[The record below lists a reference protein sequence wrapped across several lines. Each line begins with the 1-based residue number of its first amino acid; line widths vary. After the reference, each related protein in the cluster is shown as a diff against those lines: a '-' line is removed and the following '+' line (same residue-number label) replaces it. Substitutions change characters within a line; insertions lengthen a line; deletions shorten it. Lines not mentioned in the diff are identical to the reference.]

1 MNLLARRENE
11 FPVELEH
18 TFPGVE
24 EFFRSI
30 FGSPD
35 PELLRRHHPWGP
47 VHDLKVGE
55 KEVTLLF
62 ACPGHKAE
70 DFDVEITGNLISVK
84 TSCHCEDEHAGEKH
98 NYMFKERACM
108 SFEESLHLPVKV
120 VGSEA
125 KASYENG
132 VLHVTLPREL
142 KKEAQPRT
150 IKVACGK

>member
-1 MNLLARRENE
+1 MPGTAYLDCCGTESAAAKKRGGSFMNLLARRENE

-55 KEVTLLF
+55 KRGDAPF
-62 ACPGHKAE
+62 
-70 DFDVEITGNLISVK
+70 
-84 TSCHCEDEHAGEKH
+84 
-98 NYMFKERACM
+98 R
-108 SFEESLHLPVKV
+108 
-120 VGSEA
+120 
-125 KASYENG
+125 
-132 VLHVTLPREL
+132 LPRTQGGRL
-142 KKEAQPRT
+142 
-150 IKVACGK
+150 